1 MKRNMNKII
10 DSTKVTIMDRF
21 DMSFDELIEL
31 IKTRTENIDL
41 VFDSFVFGYAQGM
54 KAEKAKMRKRGN
66 K

>member
-10 DSTKVTIMDRF
+10 DSTKGTIMDRF